1 MNYNKFFFVASVVLS
16 SALIISCGGNKKEEA
31 PIADSA
37 TVAAVPAE
45 NTVDELVDFKFH
57 YLTANIPSPMELVDA
72 LPVAGIPFNKE
83 ILNAKENESKYL
95 TSMKKALNFGVYSV
109 DMAYLTTYEEYG
121 MIKGYMGTSRSMAKS
136 LDLTETFDKVV
147 GQRLSGNSENKD
159 SLRKIVDEAY
169 FEVDN
174 YMKNNE
180 RALASTEM
188 LTGSWVESQY
198 ITLNMI
204 SKVERSE
211 KNALLFDKVFEQ
223 KRHLASLVSLL
234 KEYENEKDL
243 KPIIEKL
250 SALNTVYTS
259 MKTDQLNDKKY
270 MAMLAE
276 KITEIRKMIVS

>member
-1 MNYNKFFFVASVVLS
+1 
-16 SALIISCGGNKKEEA
+16 
-31 PIADSA
+31 
-37 TVAAVPAE
+37 
-45 NTVDELVDFKFH
+45 VDFKFH

-72 LPVAGIPFNKE
+72 LPVAGIPFSKE

-147 GQRLSGNSENKD
+147 GQRLSGNAENKD

-204 SKVERSE
+204 SKVDRSE
-211 KNALLFDKVFEQ
+211 KNALLFEKVFEQ

-250 SALNTVYTS
+250 SVLNTVYTS

-270 MAMLAE
+270 MTMLAE